1 MDNTSHYVQV
11 QGGGF
16 AVVKNDSLVH
26 AVGQRG
32 GTIINKDN
40 CVQLVLDSTGDRQM
54 NILEYLKTEIL
65 DDKRLESRIPINTSP
80 DKENGAVVSFFEK
93 DIALKIEVM
102 EDGVPRNIAELPHQV
117 KKSIIIPQQQQQ
129 PQQQQIINTNK
140 VNILSPI
147 KKKKKKFRDKLLR
160 PKNYVC
166 SECGTGFVSSKDL
179 NRHRVVHTGEKPYS
193 CPYCDQKFTAP
204 SSRATHIRSIHEKSQ
219 EFLCP
224 ECEKP
229 FNQKSNMVKHYKTI
243 HLETVVIICQ
253 ECGRDFNQASALRRH
268 IKIVHKKELPHAC
281 GQCGKRFALAES
293 LKKHMEA
300 IHLKSRAYPCTY
312 CDYAASRADMLK
324 IHIRKIHTKEWSY
337 KCDVCEEKGTPW
349 GCILPKE
356 LRRHMQT
363 RHPHEYQLQQEVEDK
378 SKEEEKLRLEN
389 RAKAERRLV
398 FQTVKTE
405 KMSINVEERA
415 KQLLNEIKQ
424 PLEFSVQLEAE
435 VRAKACRAPASVLAS
450 SQHSKDE
457 SFNQPNQLLIGDKRQ
472 SISKP
477 LVYTEQI
484 THILPGSVTHPVISQ
499 PSWNNVTYSHA
510 VIQPATQMCRQ
521 TTAPTH
527 RGSTEFQQLGERWMG
542 LNQDSSSSA
551 VLINNRPVD
560 TMVSHTNNSGISS
573 LRLLYD
579 FPRT

>member
-1 MDNTSHYVQV
+1 MDTSNHYVQV

-16 AVVKNDSLVH
+16 AVVKNDGMMHS
-26 AVGQRG
+26 VGQRG

-40 CVQLVLDSTGDRQM
+40 CVQLVLEGGGDRQM

-65 DDKRLESRIPINTSP
+65 DEKRLESRIPLNSSP
-80 DKENGAVVSFFEK
+80 DKENGTVVSFFER

-102 EDGVPRNIAELPHQV
+102 EDGVPRNVTDQAHPAKKPLAIPH
-117 KKSIIIPQQQQQ
+117 
-129 PQQQQIINTNK
+129 QQIIPTNK
-140 VNILSPI
+140 VCLASPI
-147 KKKKKKFRDKLLR
+147 KRKKKKFRDKLLR
-160 PKNYVC
+160 PKNYIC
-166 SECGTGFVSSKDL
+166 GECGTGFVSTKDL

-337 KCDVCEEKGTPW
+337 KCGVCEAKGTPW

-363 RHPHEYQLQQEVEDK
+363 RHPHEHQMQQEVEDK
-378 SKEEEKLRLEN
+378 NREDEKLRLEK
-389 RAKAERRLV
+389 RAKAERRSKQQAVKVERVEKILV
-398 FQTVKTE
+398 
-405 KMSINVEERA
+405 NVEERA
-415 KQLLNEIKQ
+415 QQLLNEIKQ

-435 VRAKACRAPASVLAS
+435 VRARACRAPASVLAT
-450 SQHSKDE
+450 SQGGKEEVYSLAPP
-457 SFNQPNQLLIGDKRQ
+457 QPVQRQ
-472 SISKP
+472 NTMKP
-477 LVYTEQI
+477 VVYTEQV
-484 THILPGSVTHPVISQ
+484 THIIPGNTHAQ
-499 PSWNNVTYSHA
+499 PTWGGYTQGVGTGA
-510 VIQPATQMCRQ
+510 ATQFYRQ
-521 TTAPTH
+521 SSAPTPN
-527 RGSTEFQQLGERWMG
+527 RVGAEYQQEGGDRWVG
-542 LNQDSSSSA
+542 VAQAQDSGTHT
-551 VLINNRPVD
+551 VVVQQNRPTD
-560 TMVSHTNNSGISS
+560 TMVAQNTGISS